1 MLDAHTIAFIKTATL
16 AVIDALD
23 TLPKGS
29 SDPDKRVTRE
39 LLSRVKAD
47 LILIGRVR
55 GTK

>member
-1 MLDAHTIAFIKTATL
+1 MLDPHTKEFIKTATL

-23 TLPKGS
+23 TLPKES
-29 SDPDKRVTRE
+29 ADPDKRVTRE

>member
-1 MLDAHTIAFIKTATL
+1 MLDAHTIDFIKTATL